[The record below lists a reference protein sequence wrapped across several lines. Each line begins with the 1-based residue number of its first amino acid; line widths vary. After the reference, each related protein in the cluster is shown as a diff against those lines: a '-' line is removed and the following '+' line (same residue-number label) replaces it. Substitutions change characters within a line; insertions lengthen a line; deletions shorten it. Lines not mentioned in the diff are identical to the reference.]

1 MSQRSEELD
10 QLWKIAV
17 ARIVFN
23 IIWQGYVTSISYVQA
38 KLFLFKVKPVM
49 FRTPIFVSVISLWS
63 YTMIAGNEL
72 TAATAF
78 TSLLVFEE
86 LRVALNVLPH
96 VMSDAMQV
104 LVRYTCLLN
113 RPVAHMLQSV
123 ASNCSYYMFIF
134 FTKKAWTEWMYT

>member
-1 MSQRSEELD
+1 MSQRAEELD

-23 IIWQGYVTSISYVQA
+23 IIWQGYVTSISYVQT
-38 KLFLFKVKPVM
+38 KSFLFKVKPVI

-96 VMSDAMQV
+96 CMSDAMQV

-113 RPVAHMLQSV
+113 WPVAHVFQSV
-123 ASNCSYYMFIF
+123 APNHSHYMFVF
-134 FTKKAWTEWMYT
+134 LQK